1 MLKNFAYIIV
11 VKFKN
16 IRCKYYNN
24 FISQSKCRS
33 IKNGKFDNG
42 RIIYAEE
49 IEIVLT
55 DIDFNFI
62 LDTYKYESYEIEE
75 SYYSVYDYLPT
86 TFIKFVL
93 EKYVNKTKFK
103 NVEGMEVEYAKEK
116 NKFNS
121 LYGMSVTNTIR
132 DEVIYDSVND
142 WTERELT
149 NQEIISKLN
158 EEKKKSFL
166 SFAYGV
172 WVTAHARNNLLRNVI
187 KQDEYVVYCDTDCM
201 KLKEGYNK
209 EYIENYNK
217 YVEYKIKEVSDYLK
231 IPIEQFAPKDTKGK
245 SHMLGVFEED
255 AKYDKFITQGAK
267 KYATEKEGKIEIT
280 VAGVP
285 KEGARALKTLDDFRD
300 NLIFDY
306 KITHKNSL
314 TYCDNQEEIEL
325 TDYKGNKEIVTDKT
339 ACCIFPTT
347 YKLGKALEYADLIS
361 DNSSKRA
368 KYKE

>member
-75 SYYSVYDYLPT
+75 SYYSVYDYLPK
-86 TFIKFVL
+86 TFIEFVL

-103 NVEGMEVEYAKEK
+103 NVEGKEVEYAKEK

-132 DEVIYDSVND
+132 DEVTFDEIHD
-142 WTERELT
+142 WQERELT

-187 KQDEYVVYCDTDCM
+187 KQDEYVVYCDTDSM

-231 IPIEQFAPKDTKGK
+231 IPLEQFAPKDTKGK

-267 KYATEKEGKIEIT
+267 KYAVEINGKIEIT

-285 KEGARALKTLDDFRD
+285 KEGAKALKTLDDFRD

-339 ACCIFPTT
+339 SCCIFPTT